1 MVKKQLLRIMLV
13 FLFLFGSFFA
23 PMKGTSLAFGN
34 KHVLVYETNA
44 TLIETFKR
52 SGFNVLE
59 VYDTYFLAEVTED
72 QEMVLEKKGISYVEV
87 KDILDIRY
95 ANYLFHPDAGKNL
108 VYPDEV
114 SRRLSSVAD
123 DQKGYFL
130 LQFIGPVK
138 SEWIS
143 ALEELQVDFFY
154 PLPYSAYLVRTT
166 TLMAKQVQNIRYVRA
181 IGRVP
186 NLLKAST
193 ALLSEALPPS
203 IPVTINT
210 DPHINVTKF
219 FEYLQYSP
227 KQYYFNQGSK
237 VGFLRI
243 IDFPAMFVRNT
254 YEHVDVVAI
263 DIVNEKKVLNAEAAQ
278 IVQIRDSYDATFGDL
293 NEGDNQIVAVGDTGL
308 STGNP
313 LTLHP
318 AFLDPLKVAAHFGYQ
333 STPYNTSDWS
343 DHPNAADEHGTH
355 VCGTVLG
362 DGDGDVTSSTRY
374 KGMAPKAR
382 LVIQSLKVP
391 GSPRSINAPPYN
403 ILFGD
408 AYGEGARI
416 HTNSWGGGVN
426 SYTADSA
433 EIDTFLW
440 DHKDFSVLF
449 AAGNSG
455 YSSATILE
463 QANSK
468 NIVTVGASEN
478 NNYTGN
484 PAVIASFSSG
494 GLAGDGRIKPDI
506 VAPGMYIRSTVT
518 NHSVSPPVHSYRE
531 AAGTSMATPVT
542 AGSMAVLREFFTHG
556 DGADLIFH
564 QTPSSA
570 LLKATLINGAFN
582 EKLYTRS
589 GTTLTQ
595 IYSPSRIS
603 GWGRVDVRNAIV
615 PQGKNIEF
623 YDMQGTNSLTT
634 GQISTPRYFYVSP
647 ASPLKVTLVWTDYPG
662 SPGAARALV
671 NNLDLRV
678 SNDAGQTF
686 YGNAIDPTTGF
697 SVVNPETSSIDILNN
712 VEVINIQV
720 PEEGIYTFSVYGTNI
735 PSGPQPYA
743 LIITGSLGD
752 PGQPPP
758 ILDPRIRLS
767 VTPAVREI
775 FKGAETTYNLR
786 VVSYDGASGGI
797 NFSVQTLLNSLPVS
811 PLDYGI
817 AYAIIPLSPSL
828 SSGGQAESV
837 MTVTTTSNTP
847 VGLFQFRVTAST
859 DTLVSNTVTVDLNVI
874 MEPYFDF
881 NFTPSNVYIQQDKTG
896 SVAIDVST
904 FFGFSE
910 DVIFEVDMLGLPEGL
925 TFTFK
930 PNPTS
935 NIMKYQTKLTIDVA
949 LEVPV
954 GGYEV
959 RIMGKNN
966 TTDRDL
972 TIWKSF
978 NLFVQRRVSIY
989 DTQVCMQSSPETVEE
1004 EGLVKY
1010 RIQIKNTGNEPLTN
1024 NTLIFELDPNLE
1036 FVFSDPAGS
1045 YANGELYIGIRDLS
1059 VGECYPAS
1067 NCEAIKFPC
1076 ISDIDGHYVIIT
1088 ARVKPFRIKPDSG
1101 TTLISKL
1108 TFFSNPFYTETF
1120 SVQTSLKTKQ
1130 ASEYPLYFKVYFEN
1144 LDEEGAIASGKEV
1157 KVRFKIE
1164 GGTGNY
1170 TYNWDW
1176 NDGQKILDKE
1186 AVSEEYSLTH
1196 TYNKAGIYR
1205 IKIEA
1210 RDAKGRYKK
1219 GEVILRVK

>member
-13 FLFLFGSFFA
+13 FLFLVGSFFA
-23 PMKGTSLAFGN
+23 PMKGNILAFGN
-34 KHVLVYETNA
+34 KHVLVYETSE

-72 QEMVLEKKGISYVEV
+72 QVMVLEKKGITYVEV
-87 KDILDIRY
+87 KDILDIHY

-108 VYPDEV
+108 VYPEEV
-114 SRRLSSVAD
+114 SRRLSSLAD
-123 DQKGYFL
+123 DQKSYFL

-143 ALEELQVDFFY
+143 AVEELQVEFYY
-154 PLPYSAYLVRTT
+154 PLPYSAFLVRTT
-166 TLMAKQVQNIRYVRA
+166 PLMAKQVQNIRYVRA
-181 IGRVP
+181 IGQVP
-186 NLLKAST
+186 PILKANPD
-193 ALLSEALPPS
+193 LLSQTLPDLISVS
-203 IPVTINT
+203 INTIPDINLEKLFELVQFYPTHYNFTKTDKLGFLTIN
-210 DPHINVTKF
+210 
-219 FEYLQYSP
+219 
-227 KQYYFNQGSK
+227 
-237 VGFLRI
+237 
-243 IDFPAMFVRNT
+243 DFPSMLIRPVYNSIDVISISRNMK
-254 YEHVDVVAI
+254 
-263 DIVNEKKVLNAEAAQ
+263 IVPFNAEAAQ
-278 IVQIRDSYDATFGDL
+278 IVQIRDAYDSTYPTL
-293 NEGDNQIVAVGDTGL
+293 NEGDHQIIAVADTGL
-308 STGNP
+308 STGDL

-318 AFLDPLKVAAHFGYQ
+318 AFQGKIHAHYGYR
-333 STPYNTSDWS
+333 STPYETADWS
-343 DHPNAADEHGTH
+343 DFSDGTFPHGTH
-355 VCGTVLG
+355 VSGTVLG
-362 DGDGDVTSSTRY
+362 NGADTTNNRY
-374 KGMAPKAR
+374 KGMAPKAW
-382 LVIQSLKVP
+382 LVIQSFRNNSGGLLSVP
-391 GSPRSINAPPYN
+391 VTQLLN
-403 ILFGD
+403 D
-408 AYGEGARI
+408 AYDADARI
-416 HTNSWGGGVN
+416 MNNSWGYNNPTGTLNVYDET
-426 SYTADSA
+426 SVA
-433 EIDTFLW
+433 IDTFMW
-440 DHKDFSVLF
+440 DHKDFTAVW
-449 AAGNSG
+449 AAGNNG
-455 YSSATILE
+455 HALATME
-463 QANSK
+463 PHGNSK
-468 NIVTVGASEN
+468 NVVAAGASLN
-478 NNYTGN
+478 NNNGGN
-484 PAVIASFSSG
+484 PANMAIFSQG
-494 GLAGDGRIKPDI
+494 GWAHDGRIKPDV
-506 VAPGMYIRSTVT
+506 VAPGMRVLSTVT
-518 NHSVSPPVHSYRE
+518 NYNAGSPVHTYTY
-531 AAGTSMATPVT
+531 AQGTSMAAPVVT
-542 AGSMAVLREFFTHG
+542 GSLGVIREYFTHG
-556 DGADLIFH
+556 DGAGKIFN

-570 LLKATLINGAFN
+570 LLKASLINGAFN
-582 EKLYTRS
+582 EKIYDET
-589 GTTLTQ
+589 GITQ
-595 IYSPSRIS
+595 LFSPSRIS
-603 GWGRVDVRNAIV
+603 GWGRVDVRNSIV
-615 PQGKNIEF
+615 PEGKNIQF
-623 YDMQGTNSLTT
+623 YDMQGINSLTT

-662 SPGAARALV
+662 SPGTAKALV
-671 NNLDLRV
+671 NNLDLKV
-678 SNDAGQTF
+678 TNDVGQSF
-686 YGNAIDPTTGF
+686 FGNAIDPTTGF
-697 SVVNPETSSIDILNN
+697 SVVNPETSSIDTLNN
-712 VEVINIQV
+712 VEVINIKV

-752 PGQPPP
+752 PALPPP
-758 ILDPRIRLS
+758 VLDPRIRLS

-775 FKGAETTYNLR
+775 FKGTETTYNAR
-786 VVSYDGASGGI
+786 VTSYDGASGGI
-797 NFSVQTLLNSLPVS
+797 NYSVQTLYNSLPVS

-817 AYAIIPLSPSL
+817 SYSINPLSPSL

-837 MTVTTTSNTP
+837 ITVNTTNNTP
-847 VGLFQFRVTAST
+847 LGLYQFRVTAST
-859 DTLVSNTVTVDLNVI
+859 DTLVSNTVIVDLNVI

-881 NFTPSNVYIQQDKTG
+881 DFTPSSIYIQQEKSG
-896 SVAIDVST
+896 SVNIDIST

-910 DVIFEVDMLGLPEGL
+910 DVQFEVDPIGLPNGF
-925 TFTFK
+925 TFEFK

-935 NIMKYQTKLTIDVA
+935 ALMKYQTKLTIGVA

-954 GGYEV
+954 GKYQV
-959 RIMGKNN
+959 IIIGKNI

-972 TIWKSF
+972 SVMHILTVH
-978 NLFVQRRVSIY
+978 VQKRVSIY

-1045 YANGELYIGIRDLS
+1045 YANGELYVGIRDLS

-1088 ARVKPFRIKPDSG
+1088 ARVKPFRIKPDNG
-1101 TTLISKL
+1101 TMLVSKL

-1130 ASEYPLYFKVYFEN
+1130 AAEYPLYFRVYFEN
-1144 LDEEGAIASGKEV
+1144 LDDEGAIASGKEV

-1186 AVSEEYSLTH
+1186 AISEEYSLTH
-1196 TYNKAGIYR
+1196 TYNKAGVYR